1 MMGQPGFFDLENRN
15 TGLDKCGDPLAAIGR
30 AVPFEMF
37 RSQLQEALIKGGLR
51 RVDADRKTAA
61 GRKPWDEVLNNRH
74 LCRDCQDFRVWAGIM
89 GKKGTHY
96 VPEPTNRRGHLPT
109 IIIVA
114 DRTP

>member
-1 MMGQPGFFDLENRN
+1 MMGQPGFFDLENRY

-74 LCRDCQDFRVWAGIM
+74 LCRDCQDFRVWR
-89 GKKGTHY
+89 
-96 VPEPTNRRGHLPT
+96 V
-109 IIIVA
+109 
-114 DRTP
+114 